1 MIISAAISVSN
12 HCAMAEAVVSRQ
24 QLAVSFVPFFPLSL
38 SSPFYIL
45 EYLSLQNSPRNG
57 FLVCVGGGVGGVQ
70 GGFLEVSSEIHA
82 LVLLAAVCSWL
93 MALFL
98 FVSMQR
104 HASMLLSLSKQRC

>member
-45 EYLSLQNSPRNG
+45 EYLCLQNSPRNG
-57 FLVCVGGGVGGVQ
+57 FLVCVCVEGWGVSKE
-70 GGFLEVSSEIHA
+70 GFWKFQVK
-82 LVLLAAVCSWL
+82 
-93 MALFL
+93 
-98 FVSMQR
+98 SMR
-104 HASMLLSLSKQRC
+104 